1 MAISLSKKNQNRSVI
16 LECIFRN
23 APISRVEIS
32 DLTKITPA
40 TVTANITEL
49 INEGIVYETGDTSG
63 DNNSSGR
70 KRILIDIVPDKAF
83 SIGVEFTQRAL
94 IVCLTNL
101 KGTIISSNIIP
112 FENLSLDIITE
123 EIISEIHKVL
133 NTSKIQLESII
144 GIGIAVPG
152 HMNKTNSKLIT
163 NNKIW
168 DSFNPA
174 IIRSEFPFPVII
186 ENNVHCMTLGQYLF
200 HPKNSPSN
208 FIYFHVSYGMFCS
221 HITNGRIYYKDNFM
235 LGEIGHTIV
244 DISGPHCECGK
255 HGCLQTYAS
264 ESWLVKN
271 ARILFENS
279 SKTYLKS
286 LVDKSSE
293 IKINDILTAYS
304 MGDPFI
310 SNYISNAIKYLG
322 ASISNLSIILG
333 TQKIYLHGILFNN
346 DLFKKELLD
355 FINQQLLFVDTEYNC
370 NIEIL
375 HLNTTDGAVGAS
387 ALSILNFFI
396 NEYPFAGL

>member
-1 MAISLSKKNQNRSVI
+1 MAISISKKNQNRSVI

-23 APISRVEIS
+23 APISRIEIS

-70 KRILIDIVPDKAF
+70 KRILIDIVADKAF

-94 IVCLTNL
+94 IVCLTDL
-101 KGTIISSNIIP
+101 KGTIIGSNTIP
-112 FENLSLDIITE
+112 FENLSLNLITE
-123 EIISEIHKVL
+123 EIISEINKIL
-133 NTSKIQLESII
+133 DTSKINLESII

-152 HMNKTNSKLIT
+152 HMNKTNTKLIT

-168 DSFNPA
+168 GSFNPS
-174 IIRSEFPFPVII
+174 IIRKEFPFPVVI

-200 HPKNSPSN
+200 DAKNTPSN

-271 ARILFENS
+271 ARTLFENS

-293 IKINDILTAYS
+293 IKIDHILTAYS

-322 ASISNLSIILG
+322 VSISNLSIILG
-333 TQKIYLHGILFNN
+333 TQKIYLHGVLFDN
-346 DLFKKELLD
+346 DLFKKEILD

-375 HLNTTDGAVGAS
+375 KLSSTDGAVGAS
-387 ALSILNFFI
+387 ALSIFNFFV
-396 NEYPFAGL
+396 NEYPFVDL

>member
-1 MAISLSKKNQNRSVI
+1 MAISLPKKNQNRSVI

-94 IVCLTNL
+94 TVCLTNL

-123 EIISEIHKVL
+123 EIISEIHKIL
-133 NTSKIQLESII
+133 NTSKIQLKSII

-152 HMNKTNSKLIT
+152 HINKTNTKLIT

-168 DSFNPA
+168 GSFNPS
-174 IIRSEFPFPVII
+174 IIRNEFPFPVII

-200 HPKNSPSN
+200 YPKNTPSN

-286 LVDKSSE
+286 LVDNSSE

-322 ASISNLSIILG
+322 VSISNLSIILG
-333 TQKIYLHGILFNN
+333 TQKIYLHGVLFDNE
-346 DLFKKELLD
+346 LFKKELLD

-375 HLNTTDGAVGAS
+375 QINTTDGAVGAS
-387 ALSILNFFI
+387 ALSIFNFFI
-396 NEYPFAGL
+396 NEYPFVDL